1 MPGGV
6 RAQPSRSRLGPGD
19 DDSGD
24 DLARS
29 SIDPED
35 VTAYQEVVYRPPREN
50 DSECDSD
57 EDPTAQEEEDSVPG
71 LFGAFRRRA
80 LTAAE
85 REEKAAR
92 FVQRSFRN
100 RQRRRA
106 GPGEDDE
113 NDAIGSWKGTSAPA
127 SSSAGPF
134 PSFPERNE
142 RKLSELSETA
152 AATRLQSTWRGKR
165 AREEVKDVKAL
176 RDFAIGDAV
185 SHGGANARKK
195 REGPRR
201 KVRGGVH
208 GGTLRVVIRH
218 VHFLRGVFLHVH
230 VVGASDLLA
239 MDSNGLSDPYVKVT
253 LVDLDGVA
261 YQRQVNRTPF
271 EFATLEPKWNVSF
284 FMGAADLNLRQTK
297 LRFEVFDYDQWSA
310 DDPMGVAEFP
320 LVVFDPDEQHMIRR
334 AAKWRSKK
342 RREAR
347 ARARGNAVS
356 PAPSPAFLPG
366 GIGGLLRTSSAVK
379 REREED
385 ARFAAGT
392 LDVDGESDAAEESDE
407 AESDLTDP
415 DSPAPSRSS
424 PAGRGSPKKASY
436 FKRLVRGSTDLT
448 HPVHSVKGFGEAFNK
463 DRKSQARM
471 LMRAGVFG
479 LDKPLVQQNGERV
492 GEMCWYSRARA
503 YGTLNVVYN
512 DGFSRFSQEAGALL
526 KQAGSF
532 VSMAT
537 VGKTVKTLGVGD
549 FLSSKV
555 EAAVDVGKR
564 RAVNVVEAV
573 LGETKQKLCD
583 DLTKDRDMP
592 NGVRKVFQSVVGVY
606 FSEVQQE
613 VLDELARRLKTLSY
627 SEKKQTRRKRDKQS
641 ILLQIGISTWY
652 EYFTL
657 KYLRK
662 LVLDFRAWYLYNE
675 LPYDKSFW
683 GKLRS
688 PGWWIILTTKL
699 YSGWGIQAFL
709 YAMRLLMLDR
719 TDEWQLFEYISNF
732 KGIQFLSGVIAM
744 FQGVLMY
751 MECAGLVTQSSPH
764 TCEINGPGSDQRAL
778 CATDGLSNIA
788 CASVVGVGFF
798 IRILLTWYAFF
809 LMRRSFSFG
818 KPIFNDQRLVGA
830 VIEIHEIRKGTKQN
844 WKWLRWAGA
853 CAADLGAS
861 ARAGG
866 KKAFFF
872 AVGREPTPLERFRAA
887 VVAVIEDIK
896 RNDPRWIVRNE
907 GHHTVYVKAKVVAY
921 SVKSGL
927 HTMYYLGGGSDERDQ
942 EEVDLKKKLFSV
954 VTLKQMQPRRL
965 QLLIFYYDV
974 VVFAFVIVVCARV
987 ISMLDLVND
996 DWQLFGL
1003 LYWIQCFYSVLAF
1016 PFVCIV
1022 IPGVQSLI
1030 CHAKVTG
1037 YDEYGVLQA
1046 KIKREDFASVYN
1058 EDEKE
1063 EAPRSRYVP
1072 ACYPLFQGA
1081 NLKRKL

>member
-342 RREAR
+342 RRERAR
-347 ARARGNAVS
+347 ARARKRGEPRAESRV
-356 PAPSPAFLPG
+356 PAG
-366 GIGGLLRTSSAVK
+366 GHRRTSAHELGGEARARGRRAV
-379 REREED
+379 RGRD
-385 ARFAAGT
+385 
-392 LDVDGESDAAEESDE
+392 
-407 AESDLTDP
+407 
-415 DSPAPSRSS
+415 
-424 PAGRGSPKKASY
+424 AGRG
-436 FKRLVRGSTDLT
+436 
-448 HPVHSVKGFGEAFNK
+448 
-463 DRKSQARM
+463 
-471 LMRAGVFG
+471 
-479 LDKPLVQQNGERV
+479 
-492 GEMCWYSRARA
+492 
-503 YGTLNVVYN
+503 
-512 DGFSRFSQEAGALL
+512 
-526 KQAGSF
+526 
-532 VSMAT
+532 
-537 VGKTVKTLGVGD
+537 
-549 FLSSKV
+549 
-555 EAAVDVGKR
+555 R
-564 RAVNVVEAV
+564 RE
-573 LGETKQKLCD
+573 
-583 DLTKDRDMP
+583 
-592 NGVRKVFQSVVGVY
+592 
-606 FSEVQQE
+606 
-613 VLDELARRLKTLSY
+613 
-627 SEKKQTRRKRDKQS
+627 
-641 ILLQIGISTWY
+641 
-652 EYFTL
+652 
-657 KYLRK
+657 
-662 LVLDFRAWYLYNE
+662 
-675 LPYDKSFW
+675 
-683 GKLRS
+683 
-688 PGWWIILTTKL
+688 
-699 YSGWGIQAFL
+699 
-709 YAMRLLMLDR
+709 
-719 TDEWQLFEYISNF
+719 
-732 KGIQFLSGVIAM
+732 
-744 FQGVLMY
+744 
-751 MECAGLVTQSSPH
+751 
-764 TCEINGPGSDQRAL
+764 
-778 CATDGLSNIA
+778 
-788 CASVVGVGFF
+788 
-798 IRILLTWYAFF
+798 
-809 LMRRSFSFG
+809 
-818 KPIFNDQRLVGA
+818 
-830 VIEIHEIRKGTKQN
+830 
-844 WKWLRWAGA
+844 
-853 CAADLGAS
+853 
-861 ARAGG
+861 
-866 KKAFFF
+866 
-872 AVGREPTPLERFRAA
+872 
-887 VVAVIEDIK
+887 
-896 RNDPRWIVRNE
+896 
-907 GHHTVYVKAKVVAY
+907 
-921 SVKSGL
+921 
-927 HTMYYLGGGSDERDQ
+927 
-942 EEVDLKKKLFSV
+942 
-954 VTLKQMQPRRL
+954 
-965 QLLIFYYDV
+965 
-974 VVFAFVIVVCARV
+974 
-987 ISMLDLVND
+987 
-996 DWQLFGL
+996 
-1003 LYWIQCFYSVLAF
+1003 
-1016 PFVCIV
+1016 
-1022 IPGVQSLI
+1022 
-1030 CHAKVTG
+1030 
-1037 YDEYGVLQA
+1037 
-1046 KIKREDFASVYN
+1046 
-1058 EDEKE
+1058 
-1063 EAPRSRYVP
+1063 
-1072 ACYPLFQGA
+1072 
-1081 NLKRKL
+1081 